1 MSNADHT
8 HQFSPAEVVK
18 ISAIVQRKLAAS
30 IPALITDAIGE
41 VIGMR
46 LDTKPTEPT
55 KARILKTLSEAPQ
68 HAPQHPAE
76 SRFMACHAMTKT
88 TLRRFIG
95 NSAPGFA
102 EALDEL
108 TQAGQIQYTKTIGA
122 KGRLLHVYG
131 LADTPRENPKD

>member
-1 MSNADHT
+1 MSNADAT

-30 IPALITDAIGE
+30 IPALITEAIGE

-46 LDTKPTEPT
+46 MDTKPTEPT
-55 KARILKTLSEAPQ
+55 KARILAALTNAPD
-68 HAPQHPAE
+68 HIAKHPAE

-102 EALDEL
+102 QALAEL

-131 LADTPRENPKD
+131 LSETPRENPKD